1 MIVIPAVDLR
11 GGRAVRLRRGD
22 PAEETI
28 YDDDPVDVAERFQEE
43 GARRLHVIDLDAAL
57 GDGDNRDA
65 IRDICRA
72 VVVPVQV
79 GGGIRSLE
87 AIGAVFEAGA
97 ARAILGTAAAADV
110 SFVERAVEE
119 FAERVVVAVDVRGGR
134 LMIDGWRE
142 EGPALEAALRDLDDA
157 GAPRYL
163 VTAIARDGTL
173 EGPDLTLYRQVLK
186 LTERP
191 VIASG
196 GVRNAEDVW
205 ALRDVGCE
213 AAVTGKALYEKTL
226 KLSQVTRGAEG

>member
-22 PAEETI
+22 PSEETS
-28 YDDDPVDVAERFQEE
+28 YADDPIEVAVRFQEQ

-57 GDGDNRDA
+57 GQGDNRDV

-87 AIGAVFEAGA
+87 AAAAVLDAGA
-97 ARAILGTAAAADV
+97 ARAILGTAAATDP
-110 SFVERAVEE
+110 SFVGRAVEE

-134 LMIDGWRE
+134 VMTQGWTE
-142 EGPALEAALRDLDDA
+142 EGPELEAAIPALDDA
-157 GAPRYL
+157 GAPRYI

-186 LTERP
+186 RTDRP

-196 GVRNAEDVW
+196 GVRNADDVW

-226 KLSQVTRGAEG
+226 KLSQVIRG

>member
-1 MIVIPAVDLR
+1 MIVIPAIDLR

-22 PAEETI
+22 PSEETS
-28 YDDDPVDVAERFQEE
+28 YDDHPVEVAERFQEQ

-57 GDGDNRDA
+57 GEGDNREA

-87 AIGAVFEAGA
+87 AAAAVVEDGA

-110 SFVERAVEE
+110 SFVGRAVEE

-134 LMIDGWRE
+134 LMIDAWRE
-142 EGPALEAALRDLDDA
+142 EGPELESTLAGLNDA

-173 EGPDLTLYRQVLK
+173 DGPDLTLYRQVLK
-186 LTERP
+186 LTDRP

-226 KLSQVTRGAEG
+226 KLSQVTRG

>member
-1 MIVIPAVDLR
+1 MIVIPAIDLR

-22 PAEETI
+22 PREETA
-28 YDDDPVDVAERFQEE
+28 YANDPVEVAKRFQEQ

-57 GDGDNRDA
+57 GEGDNREA
-65 IRDICRA
+65 IGAICRA

-87 AIGAVFEAGA
+87 AAAAVFEDGA
-97 ARAILGTAAAADV
+97 ARAILGTAAAADAT
-110 SFVERAVEE
+110 FVARAVEE
-119 FAERVVVAVDVRGGR
+119 FAERVVVAVDVRGGH

-142 EGPALEAALRDLDDA
+142 EGPGLESAIAGLDEA
-157 GAPRYL
+157 GTPRYL

-173 EGPDLTLYRQVLK
+173 DGPDLTLYRQVLK
-186 LTERP
+186 LTDRP

-213 AAVTGKALYEKTL
+213 AAVTGKALYERTL
-226 KLSQVTRGAEG
+226 KLSQVTRG

>member
-1 MIVIPAVDLR
+1 MIVIPAIDLR

-22 PAEETI
+22 PSEETT
-28 YDDDPVDVAERFQEE
+28 YANDPVEVAQRFQEQ

-57 GDGDNRDA
+57 SEGDNREA
-65 IRDICRA
+65 IGAICRA

-87 AIGAVFEAGA
+87 AAAAVFEAGA
-97 ARAILGTAAAADV
+97 ARVILGTAAAADA
-110 SFVERAVEE
+110 SFVARAVEE
-119 FAERVVVAVDVRGGR
+119 FAERVVVAVDVRGGH

-142 EGPALEAALRDLDDA
+142 EGPALEAAIA
-157 GAPRYL
+157 GLNEAGTPRYL

-173 EGPDLTLYRQVLK
+173 DGPDLTLYRQVLK
-186 LTERP
+186 LTDRP

-226 KLSQVTRGAEG
+226 KLSQVTRG

>member
-1 MIVIPAVDLR
+1 MIVIPAIDLR

-22 PAEETI
+22 PSEETA
-28 YDDDPVDVAERFQEE
+28 YANDPVEVAERFQEQ

-57 GDGDNRDA
+57 GEGDNREA
-65 IRDICRA
+65 IGAICRA

-87 AIGAVFEAGA
+87 AAAAVFEAGA
-97 ARAILGTAAAADV
+97 ARAILGTAAAADA
-110 SFVERAVEE
+110 SFVARAVEE
-119 FAERVVVAVDVRGGR
+119 FAERVVVAVDVRGGH

-142 EGPALEAALRDLDDA
+142 EGAALDPAIAGLNEV

-173 EGPDLTLYRQVLK
+173 DGPDLTLYRQVLK
-186 LTERP
+186 LTDRP

-226 KLSQVTRGAEG
+226 KLSQVTRG

>member
-1 MIVIPAVDLR
+1 MIVIPAIDLR

-22 PAEETI
+22 PSEETA
-28 YDDDPVDVAERFQEE
+28 YADDPVEVAKRFQEQ

-57 GDGDNRDA
+57 REGDNREA
-65 IRDICRA
+65 IMEICRA

-87 AIGAVFEAGA
+87 AVAAVFEDGA
-97 ARAILGTAAAADV
+97 ARAILGTAAAADP

-142 EGPALEAALRDLDDA
+142 EGPGLESALSGLNDA

-173 EGPDLTLYRQVLK
+173 DGPDLTLYRQVLK
-186 LTERP
+186 LTDRP

-205 ALRDVGCE
+205 ALRDIGCE

-226 KLSQVTRGAEG
+226 KLSQVTRG